1 MALWKEIGFYLQGQ
15 KQPLS
20 ATFSVTLKERPLCF
34 RKDPYGSCP
43 GTAMDPFPQIKSQH
57 TFRPQHCYT
66 CSFTTDHFH
75 LLCLMINAP
84 LIKKILTI
92 WNYFPKHQHK
102 GKINTCLNSNKLGCQ
117 NMTTTASKGK
127 RGLQHMKMGFVLF
140 LITRKYMPPS
150 LKIEFYN

>member
-1 MALWKEIGFYLQGQ
+1 MGGLTK

-20 ATFSVTLKERPLCF
+20 VTFSVTLKERPLCF

-66 CSFTTDHFH
+66 CSFTIDHFH
-75 LLCLMINAP
+75 LMCLMINAP
-84 LIKKILTI
+84 LIKKVLTI
-92 WNYFPKHQHK
+92 CNYFPKHQHK
-102 GKINTCLNSNKLGCQ
+102 GCQ

-127 RGLQHMKMGFVLF
+127 RGLEHMKMGFVLF
-140 LITRKYMPPS
+140 LITWKYMPPS